1 MDRAE
6 AADLAR
12 ALMALWG
19 LDDWRFE
26 FDAAVRRFGHCRFE
40 ARTISLSRHLVALNE
55 VQVVRDTI
63 LHEIA
68 HALAGPRHGHDAVW
82 RRTAVHVGARPDRT
96 FGDEVASPP
105 APWVGTCPGCGS
117 RLERHRLL
125 RRTRQLACAACGRGR
140 WQREYVYVW
149 ERPDRPPPVAPA

>member
-1 MDRAE
+1 MDHRE

-12 ALMALWG
+12 ALMARWG

-55 VQVVRDTI
+55 VEVVRDTI

-125 RRTRQLACAACGRGR
+125 RRTRQLACATCGRGR
-140 WQREYVYVW
+140 WRREYVYVW

>member
-1 MDRAE
+1 VEHRE
-6 AADLAR
+6 AADLAAELLAR
-12 ALMALWG
+12 WG
-19 LDDWRFE
+19 LEDWRFE
-26 FDAAVRRFGHCRFE
+26 FDHAVRRFGHCRFD

-55 VQVVRDTI
+55 RAAVEDTI

-82 RRTAVHVGARPDRT
+82 RRTALRVGARPDRT
-96 FGDEVASPP
+96 FGNEVASPP
-105 APWVGTCPGCGS
+105 ARWVGTCPGCGG

-140 WQREYVYVW
+140 WHRDFVYQW
-149 ERPDRPPPVAPA
+149 RRP